1 MSAFAPADLGT
12 EDGPLLLDEPGRYD
26 IPEAD
31 YHRDPLRH
39 LGGSLSSTTARKL
52 LPPSCPALAR
62 YAADHPEYKDAW
74 DLGSV
79 THRLVLG
86 AGCPIVEV
94 PAKDWTAAGGAG
106 KKAKEEAR
114 ARGAVALLSKDLERA
129 RAMRDAVHADPLA
142 HAILTM
148 SGAPEQTLAWEEP
161 DDGDGPVWCR
171 AMLDRWPDPSAVLGG
186 IPIIGDLKTCDSVS
200 DEHLQK
206 SVWNFGYHQQQE
218 FYQRGYRAVHG
229 RDADFV
235 FVFVQADPPHLVRV
249 VQLDEQLLRIAR
261 ERNDDAIDVWRTCRE
276 RGEWPAYPPIGDIAL
291 IGPPRWARTRE
302 DTW

>member
-1 MSAFAPADLGT
+1 MTAEAFAPTDLGT

-52 LPPSCPALAR
+52 LAPSCPALAR
-62 YAADHPEYKDAW
+62 WEVDHPQHKDAW

-94 PAKDWTAAGGAG
+94 PAASWTTAG
-106 KKAKEEAR
+106 KAGKEAKERAR
-114 ARGAVALLSKDLERA
+114 AEGAVPLLTKDLAKA

-142 HAILTM
+142 HALLTLPG
-148 SGAPEQTLAWEEP
+148 GAPEQTLIWRE
-161 DDGDGPVWCR
+161 GDEGTWCR
-171 AMLDRWPDPSAVLGG
+171 AMFDRLGDPSV
-186 IPIIGDLKTCDSVS
+186 DLKTCDGV
-200 DEHLQK
+200 DDDHIIK
-206 SVWNFGYHQQQE
+206 AVWNYGYHVQRV
-218 FYQRGYRAVHG
+218 FYGRGYRAVCG
-229 RDADFV
+229 RDVGFY
-235 FVFVQADPPHLVRV
+235 FVFVQKDPPHLVRV
-249 VQLDEQLLRIAR
+249 VELDVELQRIGEQKVDEALA
-261 ERNDDAIDVWRTCRE
+261 VWRDCKAS
-276 RGEWPAYPPIGDIAL
+276 GEWPAYPPIGDITL

-302 DTW
+302 DYY